1 MKPKAE
7 KTRPNQSKYK
17 FKQVWGAS
25 LHKSCLNRYDLCV
38 ALSSTLKIYSWR
50 GISMRKERELIALQ
64 WIEDME
70 YDELEKNRYERS
82 YYIGQDYN
90 FKI

>member
-1 MKPKAE
+1 MKTKAE
-7 KTRPNQSKYK
+7 KTRPNQSKHK

-50 GISMRKERELIALQ
+50 GISMRKERAYSLAV
-64 WIEDME
+64 D
-70 YDELEKNRYERS
+70 
-82 YYIGQDYN
+82 
-90 FKI
+90 